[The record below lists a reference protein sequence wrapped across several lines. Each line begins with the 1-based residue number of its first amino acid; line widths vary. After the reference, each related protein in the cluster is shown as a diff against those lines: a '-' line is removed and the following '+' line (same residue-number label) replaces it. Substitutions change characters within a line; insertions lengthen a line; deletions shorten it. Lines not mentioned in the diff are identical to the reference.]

1 VATYRLRPL
10 MVAFDRIVREQAALH
25 EVLGII

>member
-1 VATYRLRPL
+1 MREDWLRPL